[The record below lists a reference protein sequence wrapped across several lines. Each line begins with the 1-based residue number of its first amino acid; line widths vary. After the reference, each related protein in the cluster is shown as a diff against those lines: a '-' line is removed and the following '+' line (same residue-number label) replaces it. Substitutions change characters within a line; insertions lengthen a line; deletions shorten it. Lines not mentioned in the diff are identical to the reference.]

1 VAPSQDMVLGCYY
14 LTARNPALAETDRY
28 FANLDDAIRAYD
40 RAELNIHSFIWVR
53 YDGLMESDDAELEPL
68 KTIEAE
74 DGTITKLYKYRR
86 VRETSTGE
94 MLSQYIYTTPGR
106 IIYNKTIQEVL
117 SV

>member
-1 VAPSQDMVLGCYY
+1 MVLGCYY

-28 FANLDDAIRAYD
+28 FAYLEDAVRADD

-53 YDGLMESDDAELEPL
+53 YDGLMESDDAETEPL
-68 KTIEAE
+68 ETIDTG
-74 DGTITKLYKYRR
+74 DGTITRLYKYRR

-94 MLSQYIYTTPGR
+94 LLSQYIYTTPGR
-106 IIYNKTIQEVL
+106 IIYNKTIQEIL